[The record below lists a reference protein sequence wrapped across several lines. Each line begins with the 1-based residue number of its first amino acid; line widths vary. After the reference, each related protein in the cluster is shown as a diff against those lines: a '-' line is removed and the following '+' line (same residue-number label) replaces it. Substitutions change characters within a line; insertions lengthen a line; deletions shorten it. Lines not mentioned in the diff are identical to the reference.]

1 MNLNTATA
9 IVTGASRRLGAALA
23 RTLSKEGITVYGMAR
38 SGDKLDDIQ
47 KEVGSPFIPTV
58 LDITDYE
65 AVREW
70 IGRQF
75 SETEGPDILINNA
88 GTAKFSQ
95 VEDLS
100 TDQWQRMIDT
110 NLSAVFNVTREVVP
124 KMKTSDTAS
133 YIINIGSILGMLGN
147 PEMSAY
153 CATKFGLR
161 GFSEALFKELRYD
174 GIKVTCL
181 HPGSIE
187 TDLFADSGIESH
199 ANMLQPSD
207 VADTVLHLLKT
218 PNNMLIN
225 ELTIRPLNPKKPD

>member
-9 IVTGASRRLGAALA
+9 IITGASRGLGAAIG
-23 RTLSKEGITVYGMAR
+23 RVLSVEGVTVYGVAR
-38 SGDKLDDIQ
+38 SGDKLNTIK

-58 LDITDYE
+58 LDITDYK
-65 AVREW
+65 AVRGW
-70 IGRQF
+70 ISEEF
-75 SETEGPDILINNA
+75 SGTEGPDILINNA
-88 GTAKFSQ
+88 GTAKFAH
-95 VEDLS
+95 VEDLPFQ
-100 TDQWQRMIDT
+100 QWHRMIDT
-110 NLSAVFNVTREVVP
+110 NLSAMFNLTREVVP
-124 KMKTSDTAS
+124 KMKAS
-133 YIINIGSILGMLGN
+133 ETGGYIINIGSILGTLGN

-207 VADTVLHLLKT
+207 IADTVLRLLKT

-225 ELTIRPLNPKKPD
+225 ELTIRPLNPKKPN

>member
-9 IVTGASRRLGAALA
+9 MVTGASRGLGLA
-23 RTLSKEGITVYGMAR
+23 ISQTLSEEGVTVYGVSR
-38 SGDKLDDIQ
+38 SEDKLNAIK
-47 KEVGSPFIPTV
+47 KEVGSQFIPAV
-58 LDITDYE
+58 FDITDYE
-65 AVREW
+65 AVWGW
-70 IGRQF
+70 IDEQF
-75 SETEGPDILINNA
+75 SETEGPYILINNA
-88 GTAKFSQ
+88 GTAKFAQ

-100 TDQWQRMIDT
+100 TEQWHRMIDT
-110 NLSAVFNVTREVVP
+110 NLSAAFNLTREVVP
-124 KMKTSDTAS
+124 RMKAS
-133 YIINIGSILGMLGN
+133 KTGGYIMNIGSILSTIGN

-187 TDLFADSGIESH
+187 TDLFADSGIKSH

-207 VADTVLHLLKT
+207 IADMVLHLLKT
-218 PNNMLIN
+218 PDNMLIN